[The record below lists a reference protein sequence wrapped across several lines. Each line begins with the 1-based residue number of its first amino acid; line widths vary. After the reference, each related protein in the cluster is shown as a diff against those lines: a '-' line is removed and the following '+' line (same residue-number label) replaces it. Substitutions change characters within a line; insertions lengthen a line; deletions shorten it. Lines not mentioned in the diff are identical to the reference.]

1 MSLRDADFV
10 VVPARADAQTASEAV
25 AEACRGTLV
34 SPEKG
39 ATLLMGCARLA
50 DVPESGEVTEPAVH
64 VVALQGPGVEH
75 ENRFAVDRVDWLR
88 ARDARGDEFPCGI
101 EIVLV
106 DPEGRIAA
114 VPRSSSARRLA
125 DPASDLAR
133 DAATN
138 PAPGLDPST
147 DPASMFHVKQSTQCS
162 ATKEQMFHVKHS
174 EPVPAMP
181 GASGASPRAEISVGA
196 GCCPPAGAQQGAPTQ
211 SPDNATPAAPAATAA
226 SAAKGVR

>member
-1 MSLRDADFV
+1 M
-10 VVPARADAQTASEAV
+10 
-25 AEACRGTLV
+25 
-34 SPEKG
+34 
-39 ATLLMGCARLA
+39 
-50 DVPESGEVTEPAVH
+50 H
-64 VVALQGPGVEH
+64 VVALQGPGVER

-106 DPEGRIAA
+106 DPEGRIVA

-125 DPASDLAR
+125 DPATGFGADPASDLAP

-211 SPDNATPAAPAATAA
+211 SPDNATPAAPVAAVAPAMPAAPAATAA

>member
-1 MSLRDADFV
+1 MRALGRR
-10 VVPARADAQTASEAV
+10 ARAARPSRRA
-25 AEACRGTLV
+25 RGTAAR
-34 SPEKG
+34 G
-39 ATLLMGCARLA
+39 A
-50 DVPESGEVTEPAVH
+50 
-64 VVALQGPGVEH
+64 
-75 ENRFAVDRVDWLR
+75 NRFAVDRVDWLR

-106 DPEGRIAA
+106 DPEGRIVA

-125 DPASDLAR
+125 DPATGFGADPASDLAP

-196 GCCPPAGAQQGAPTQ
+196 GCCPPAGAQQGAPTK
-211 SPDNATPAAPAATAA
+211 SPDNATPAAPVAAVAPA
-226 SAAKGVR
+226 MP

>member
-1 MSLRDADFV
+1 MPKNPDIKKVLVIGSGPIVIGQAAEFDYAGTQACRALRDD
-10 VVPARADAQTASEAV
+10 
-25 AEACRGTLV
+25 
-34 SPEKG
+34 
-39 ATLLMGCARLA
+39 
-50 DVPESGEVTEPAVH
+50 
-64 VVALQGPGVEH
+64 
-75 ENRFAVDRVDWLR
+75 
-88 ARDARGDEFPCGI
+88 GI

-114 VPRSSSARRLA
+114 VPRSSSARRLADHATGFGA

-211 SPDNATPAAPAATAA
+211 SPDNATPAAPVAAVAPAMPAAPAATAA